1 MKRTS
6 KIIASLAAS
15 LIAAYC
21 LSGCV
26 VRARPR
32 PVYVAPRPVY
42 VSQPAPVYVT
52 QPAPVYVTQPA
63 PVVQGSATVIV
74 R

>member
-6 KIIASLAAS
+6 KFIASLVVS
-15 LIAAYC
+15 VVAAYA

-26 VRARPR
+26 VRARPQ

-52 QPAPVYVTQPA
+52 QPAPV
-63 PVVQGSATVIV
+63 VQGSATVIV

>member
-6 KIIASLAAS
+6 KFIASLVVS
-15 LIAAYC
+15 VVAAYA

-26 VRARPR
+26 VRARPQ

-42 VSQPAPVYVT
+42 VAP

-63 PVVQGSATVIV
+63 PVVQGGATVIV

>member
-6 KIIASLAAS
+6 KFIASFVVS
-15 LIAAYC
+15 LVAAYA

-26 VRARPR
+26 VRARPQPVYVAPR

-42 VSQPAPVYVT
+42 VT
-52 QPAPVYVTQPA
+52 QPAPVYQPA
-63 PVVQGSATVIV
+63 PVVQGGATVIV